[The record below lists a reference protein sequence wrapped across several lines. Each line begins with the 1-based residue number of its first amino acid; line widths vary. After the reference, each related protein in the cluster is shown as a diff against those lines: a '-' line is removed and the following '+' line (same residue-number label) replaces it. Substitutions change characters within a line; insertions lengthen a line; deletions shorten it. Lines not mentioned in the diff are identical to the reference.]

1 MRPRGWELPAFK
13 GHQAALGSPGQA
25 GKARQ
30 AIGKLSNR
38 RLGAVQSQLELIRR
52 AAPNGNHKGDTAAS
66 SSGGAQE
73 ALRESRDM
81 V

>member
-13 GHQAALGSPGQA
+13 GHQAALGRPGRPGEP
-25 GKARQ
+25 GKP
-30 AIGKLSNR
+30 GKLSNR

>member
-13 GHQAALGSPGQA
+13 GHQAGREGQA
-25 GKARQ
+25 SHWQ

-52 AAPNGNHKGDTAAS
+52 AAPNGNHQGDTAAS
-66 SSGGAQE
+66 SSGGVKE
-73 ALRESRDM
+73 ASRESRDM